1 MKVKQI
7 FNSNR
12 YDNCITVVKCD
23 HRNGGWLM
31 FYYSML
37 VSKSTEDGTKK
48 LACSCG
54 KNHKDSQDSC
64 VRSKEGHTR
73 CPCAGAGVPCSR
85 DCRCKGCKNKK
96 ECQELDGAESHVS
109 CKCGVDKVKK
119 DPKYVACRDGKRKTK
134 CRCVRYKTQCGP
146 NCLCRNCGNCD
157 KSSNSRSL
165 IQRSFKRKRENPSP
179 YKKKSSAEFLASKG
193 RHPSAGPWT
202 THEKCLLLS
211 CISLIRATAVNP
223 TVENITS
230 LYNNVIN
237 SDVRKHTGY
246 PMREKSITQVS
257 RKLAHLGEKQAVLN
271 VLRNSGH

>member
-1 MKVKQI
+1 MGRLWNTRVLLQ
-7 FNSNR
+7 SH
-12 YDNCITVVKCD
+12 DND
-23 HRNGGWLM
+23 QWH
-31 FYYSML
+31 
-37 VSKSTEDGTKK
+37 D
-48 LACSCG
+48 
-54 KNHKDSQDSC
+54 
-64 VRSKEGHTR
+64 
-73 CPCAGAGVPCSR
+73 
-85 DCRCKGCKNKK
+85 
-96 ECQELDGAESHVS
+96 
-109 CKCGVDKVKK
+109 
-119 DPKYVACRDGKRKTK
+119 
-134 CRCVRYKTQCGP
+134 

-165 IQRSFKRKRENPSP
+165 IQRSLKRKRENPSP

-237 SDVRKHTGY
+237 SDVRKHTDY

-257 RKLAHLGEKQAVLN
+257 KKLAHLGEKQAVLN
-271 VLRNSGH
+271 VLRNSGHWKAANESNCDMHQILTFLGKNW